1 MNEVVARALA
11 SYDNPTSWIDEY
23 WWAEMNIDKRR
34 EYEDKAEQVIEALIE
49 TRLLLQHRFKSH
61 KVKTVYKPIEQINVW
76 ARMRENYV
84 STIHDDWER

>member
-1 MNEVVARALA
+1 MILFWKNWKVIEVVEEVTKV
-11 SYDNPTSWIDEY
+11 YDPYGNYLRDDS
-23 WWAEMNIDKRR
+23 K
-34 EYEDKAEQVIEALIE
+34 

>member
-49 TRLLLQHRFKSH
+49 NGYDI
-61 KVKTVYKPIEQINVW
+61 V
-76 ARMRENYV
+76 
-84 STIHDDWER
+84 

>member
-1 MNEVVARALA
+1 MILFWKN
-11 SYDNPTSWIDEY
+11 W
-23 WWAEMNIDKRR
+23 K
-34 EYEDKAEQVIEALIE
+34 VIEVADEVTKIYDPYGNYLRE
-49 TRLLLQHRFKSH
+49 KHVTRLLLQHRFKSH